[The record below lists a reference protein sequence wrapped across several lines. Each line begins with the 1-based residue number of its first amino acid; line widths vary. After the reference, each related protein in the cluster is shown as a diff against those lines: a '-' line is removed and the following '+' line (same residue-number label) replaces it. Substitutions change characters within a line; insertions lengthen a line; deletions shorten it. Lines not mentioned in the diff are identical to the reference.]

1 MFDDLKIVPE
11 MSGFRHDDFYTSH
24 ALGTYS
30 VNILRTISEKKK
42 RTITDVYNN
51 CARKLSSP
59 SLILRN

>member
-30 VNILRTISEKKK
+30 VNILRTITEKKK
-42 RTITDVYNN
+42 EPLLMFITTALENYHPH
-51 CARKLSSP
+51 LSY
-59 SLILRN
+59 